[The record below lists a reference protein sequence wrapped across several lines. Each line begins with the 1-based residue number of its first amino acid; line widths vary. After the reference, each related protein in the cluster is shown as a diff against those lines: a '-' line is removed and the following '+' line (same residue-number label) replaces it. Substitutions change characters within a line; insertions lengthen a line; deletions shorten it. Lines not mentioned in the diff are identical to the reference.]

1 MRWFPQSLSIRLFLI
16 VLIGLVFAITLT
28 SNLHRRDR
36 AKMFGEYRAH
46 SAIDHIADTVLL
58 LATLSPSTR
67 VSATAALPDDEWL
80 VQFDTL
86 AGPISGEAAL
96 VFSKSLNER
105 LGNTVQVD
113 EAWLCFEDRASC
125 PYSAV
130 VRVRFK
136 EGQALWIGYRSPN
149 QERQSQRR
157 DGVGLQGR
165 IAIFIGIMS
174 VVAWIVIRL
183 ALRPLRNLAQA
194 VEDFGRDIAH
204 PPMEESGPIE
214 VRRAARAFNAMQKQ
228 IRGYMAERMQILTSV
243 THDLKTPLTRMRL
256 RLEKCSDETPK
267 DRLRADIDAMQSLV
281 EEGLELARSLDT
293 TESMQAVD
301 LDALLQS
308 LCDDAAE
315 AGLDVTYQ
323 ETTESGII
331 VMGRPNRMVRV
342 FENIID
348 NAVKYGHYARVSLEQ
363 QGKMALV
370 KIRDGGPG
378 IPDES
383 LKEVLSP
390 FVRLDASRSR
400 DTGGTGL
407 GLAIAVNL
415 LKVQQGSLELRNHP
429 QGGLEVG
436 VQLPITAMPK

>member
-16 VLIGLVFAITLT
+16 VLTGLVFAIALT
-28 SNLHRRDR
+28 NNLHRRDR
-36 AKMFGEYRAH
+36 TKMFGEYRAH
-46 SAIDHIADTVLL
+46 SALDRIADTVLL
-58 LATLSPSTR
+58 LATLPPSSR
-67 VSATAALPDDEWL
+67 VSATAALPRTEWL

-96 VFSKSLNER
+96 VFSKTLNER

-136 EGQALWIGYRSPN
+136 EEQALWIGYRAPD
-149 QERQSQRR
+149 QIRPAQRR
-157 DGVGLQGR
+157 EGVGLQGR
-165 IAIFIGIMS
+165 MAIFIGIMS
-174 VVAWIVIRL
+174 IITWAVIRL

-194 VEDFGRDIAH
+194 VEDFGHDIDH
-204 PPMEESGPIE
+204 PPMIEAGPIE
-214 VRRAARAFNAMQKQ
+214 VQRAARAFNAMQKR
-228 IRGYMAERMQILTSV
+228 IRGYMAERMQILTAV

-256 RLEKCSDETPK
+256 RLEKCSEETSK
-267 DRLRADIDAMQSLV
+267 ERLRADIDAMQSLV

-315 AGLDVTYQ
+315 AGLDVAYQ
-323 ETTESGII
+323 ETTKLGII

-348 NAVKYGHYARVSLEQ
+348 NAVKYGHYAHVSLEQ
-363 QGKMALV
+363 RGKMALV

-383 LKEVLSP
+383 LQEVLSP

-407 GLAIAVNL
+407 GLTIAVNL
-415 LKVQQGSLELRNHP
+415 LKVQQGSLALRNHP
-429 QGGLEVG
+429 QGGLEVS
-436 VQLPITAMPK
+436 VQLPIAAMPK